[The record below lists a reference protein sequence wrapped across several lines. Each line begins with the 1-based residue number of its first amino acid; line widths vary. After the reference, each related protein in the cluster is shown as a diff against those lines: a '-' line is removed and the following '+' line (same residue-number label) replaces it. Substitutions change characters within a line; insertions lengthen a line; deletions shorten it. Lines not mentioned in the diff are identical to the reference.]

1 MSRRTFACV
10 LTAILAVGLFMRVAW
25 LRADP
30 PVADAVGIVWH
41 DEGAWVHNA
50 RNRALWGVWR
60 TDAWNPVFVA
70 PVFTALEYASFE
82 AFGVGLWQAR
92 VVPLVSGLAAIAALV
107 IGLRAIA
114 GREAAA
120 IGAGL
125 LATTYAFVMWNRA
138 ALMESTMTAAMVVA
152 WAAYARG
159 SRDARWGAMAGVA
172 ATGAWFTKAAAAF
185 FVAALALDAG
195 LTILRG
201 WRSPA
206 ADRRNEARLAWWTLA
221 GLAIAFAITA
231 ALFVLPH
238 WTEYRFYNW
247 QMSVARK
254 PEYTIHALV
263 DRASWL
269 PIVQGLFSRMWLV
282 VVVALG
288 GLLWIVRR
296 WRDAAPAE
304 RLLVLWILI
313 GLVELIVHDS
323 GNERRYVMFIPAL
336 SALAAIVASRAWAVT
351 PAPAAPPPRATLTL
365 LSLPLAYLAAGS
377 ALRPFFLQ
385 AIEAGHLHTVVRI
398 ATAAALIAAAGV
410 WVWPR
415 RPLAATWTPRAR
427 QSAAIAWLA
436 ASLLWNV
443 FEYVRWT
450 QHRSDVNYEAS
461 VALGRLLAP
470 GTIVQGK
477 LANGLALDNRIRPL
491 FVGNG
496 FGNYD
501 DRLRRDDAR
510 YILTYDLPRIGYE
523 SSDGSGLI
531 QGILDHY
538 PRRRVVATFT
548 VDETPAPDRAVL
560 IDKMPSDEPH
570 ARD

>member
-231 ALFVLPH
+231 ALLVAAGICVFKPSARGKTSVVL
-238 WTEYRFYNW
+238 
-247 QMSVARK
+247 
-254 PEYTIHALV
+254 ALGLLSLGAP
-263 DRASWL
+263 DMPL
-269 PIVQGLFSRMWLV
+269 PALWLV
-282 VVVALG
+282 V
-288 GLLWIVRR
+288 
-296 WRDAAPAE
+296 AA
-304 RLLVLWILI
+304 
-313 GLVELIVHDS
+313 
-323 GNERRYVMFIPAL
+323 
-336 SALAAIVASRAWAVT
+336 
-351 PAPAAPPPRATLTL
+351 L
-365 LSLPLAYLAAGS
+365 LSPKQIPPVIDEGPATDASTRL
-377 ALRPFFLQ
+377 
-385 AIEAGHLHTVVRI
+385 
-398 ATAAALIAAAGV
+398 TAA
-410 WVWPR
+410 
-415 RPLAATWTPRAR
+415 
-427 QSAAIAWLA
+427 
-436 ASLLWNV
+436 
-443 FEYVRWT
+443 
-450 QHRSDVNYEAS
+450 SDHGA
-461 VALGRLLAP
+461 
-470 GTIVQGK
+470 
-477 LANGLALDNRIRPL
+477 
-491 FVGNG
+491 
-496 FGNYD
+496 
-501 DRLRRDDAR
+501 
-510 YILTYDLPRIGYE
+510 E
-523 SSDGSGLI
+523 SEKGA
-531 QGILDHY
+531 
-538 PRRRVVATFT
+538 RVVGRPT
-548 VDETPAPDRAVL
+548 
-560 IDKMPSDEPH
+560 
-570 ARD
+570 